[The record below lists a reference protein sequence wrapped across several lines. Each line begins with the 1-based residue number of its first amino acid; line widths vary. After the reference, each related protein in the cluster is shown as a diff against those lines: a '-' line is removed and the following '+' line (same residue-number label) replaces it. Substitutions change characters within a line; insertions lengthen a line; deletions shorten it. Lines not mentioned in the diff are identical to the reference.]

1 MVHREEAGCPQGTT
15 MVVRDLFYNTP
26 ARLKFLKKD
35 TAEGAACFA
44 MVQRVALSHPEVSV
58 KFLRDGKQELL
69 TPATGRC
76 SRPSTPCW
84 AVTWPLASRR

>member
-44 MVQRVALSHPEVSV
+44 MVQRVALSHPEVAV
-58 KFLRDGKQELL
+58 KFLRDGKQEL
-69 TPATGRC
+69 
-76 SRPSTPCW
+76 PSTPCW
-84 AVTWPLASRR
+84 AGIWPWASRR

>member
-44 MVQRVALSHPEVSV
+44 W
-58 KFLRDGKQELL
+58 
-69 TPATGRC
+69 C
-76 SRPSTPCW
+76 SGWPCP
-84 AVTWPLASRR
+84 TRR